1 MNNDN
6 DKTIN
11 QDQMDS
17 MWGIIKEKLFP
28 SLEDEMI
35 PRNKLDTAIKDALQ
49 HQKKVVF
56 KKPRRDGAIKPGDV
70 VVNKDNLSGIVID
83 VDDDRVCIE
92 LIDQSVE
99 ICKISEITKIS
110 G

>member
-35 PRNKLDTAIKDALQ
+35 PRNKLDTAIKDARNYQ
-49 HQKKVVF
+49 RKVIF
-56 KKPRRDGAIKPGDV
+56 KKPRRDGIIKPGDT
-70 VVNKDNLSGIVID
+70 VVNKDNLRGTVID

-92 LIDQSVE
+92 LVDQSVE

>member
-6 DKTIN
+6 DKMLS
-11 QDQMDS
+11 QDQMES
-17 MWGIIKEKLFP
+17 IWGIIKEKLFP
-28 SLEDEMI
+28 SIEDEMI
-35 PRNKLDTAIKDALQ
+35 PRNKLDTAIKDARQ

-56 KKPRRDGAIKPGDV
+56 KKPRRDMAIKPGDV
-70 VVNKDNLSGIVID
+70 VINQDNLRGTVID

-92 LIDQSVE
+92 LIDRSVE
-99 ICKISEITKIS
+99 ICKISEVTKIS